1 MRNRFRDGLGCSL
14 PRWGECMLEGLMGDW
29 LFERQIDGHGSM
41 SGDASFTLTES
52 GAALYREAGVLR
64 LDSGESLPARQSYLY
79 EAVAGG
85 FAVRFV
91 ESGELFH
98 RVLLVQD
105 GDVLRGEAE
114 HLCGADLYAS
124 TYEIGGDGFAVRHR
138 VKGSRKDYV
147 MRTVYQRA

>member
-1 MRNRFRDGLGCSL
+1 M
-14 PRWGECMLEGLMGDW
+14 
-29 LFERQIDGHGSM
+29 
-41 SGDASFTLTES
+41 
-52 GAALYREAGVLR
+52 
-64 LDSGESLPARQSYLY
+64 
-79 EAVAGG
+79 AGG

-124 TYEIGGDGFAVRHR
+124 TYEIGDGGFAVRHR
-138 VKGSRKDYV
+138 VKGPRKEYV
-147 MRTVYQRA
+147 MRTVYRRA